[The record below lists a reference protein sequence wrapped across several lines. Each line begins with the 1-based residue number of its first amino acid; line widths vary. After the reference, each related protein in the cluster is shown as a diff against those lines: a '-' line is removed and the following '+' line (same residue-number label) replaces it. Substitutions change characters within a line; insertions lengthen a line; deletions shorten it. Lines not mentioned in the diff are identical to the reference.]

1 MTYDSDMDLFFEDGL
16 DAVWTRESGDV
27 PFKAYFDN
35 RKTDP
40 SEQGVSISGFDI
52 VLTCPSAKV
61 EGITKDNQI
70 TVGGKAYRVM
80 RETPD
85 GTGVSQITLQEA

>member
-1 MTYDSDMDLFFEDGL
+1 MTYDSDIDLFFEDGL
-16 DAVWTRESGDV
+16 DAVWSRESGDV

-40 SEQGVSISGFDI
+40 SEQNVGISGFDI

-61 EGITKDNQI
+61 EGITTDDRI
-70 TVGGKAYRVM
+70 TVGGQTYRVQ

-85 GTGVSQITLQEA
+85 GTGVSQITLTEA